1 MTMTLERHGRHA
13 AKNEIPTGDE
23 RSVADFV
30 GEYWHALPPRSGG
43 KHDGSDDTYR
53 PTVSEIRERLA
64 TPIEAAA
71 LDTSTRESRFR
82 PLAVAPPFWDTG
94 THEGVILKPRRPVG
108 PAAGDDPDATM
119 GFLPFAQVFPTGPD
133 VPTSSPYMPGF
144 TYDKPPLGHSDTS
157 SSKLTTIEPFEP
169 IDTVVKRPP
178 LWKQALIGLK
188 LMKHNGKRL

>member
-1 MTMTLERHGRHA
+1 MTMTLERHGRHT

-64 TPIEAAA
+64 TPTEAAV

-108 PAAGDDPDATM
+108 PAAGDDPNATL
-119 GFLPFAQVFPTGPD
+119 GFLPFAYGGPI
-133 VPTSSPYMPGF
+133 TLSPGDRGF
-144 TYDKPPLGHSDTS
+144 EYDKPPLGHSDTS

>member
-1 MTMTLERHGRHA
+1 MTLERHGRHA

-30 GEYWHALPPRSGG
+30 GEYWHALPPRSVG
-43 KHDGSDDTYR
+43 KHDGSDETYR

-64 TPIEAAA
+64 TPTEAEEVRPAW
-71 LDTSTRESRFR
+71 DDRENKFR
-82 PLAVAPPFWDTG
+82 PLTVAAPFWDTD
-94 THEGVILKPRRPVG
+94 TREGVILEPRRPVG
-108 PAAGDDPDATM
+108 PAKGDDPEATM
-119 GFLPFAQVFPTGPD
+119 GFLPFAQVSD
-133 VPTSSPYMPGF
+133 VPTTSPYMPGF

-178 LWKQALIGLK
+178 LWKQWLMGLG
-188 LMKHNGKRL
+188 LMKYNGKRL